1 MSGYNFEIKGIDNF
15 LKDINNIQSNFQGD
29 LQKLVE
35 KHGGILL
42 KNTKMKTPVGQY
54 NDGRTGGTLR
64 RSWTLEKGD
73 LYVRLY
79 NNIEYGIYVEYGHRT
94 RQGTGHDNPGK
105 KYKYK
110 PKPNGIAYIEGFY
123 MLTKSFEKT
132 EKDFENDL
140 EKLFKKYGFK

>member
-1 MSGYNFEIKGIDNF
+1 MANDCFYFKN
-15 LKDINNIQSNFQGD
+15 LDIIGMLDDMESDFVKE

-42 KNTKMKTPVGQY
+42 RNTKMKTPVGQY

-94 RQGTGHDNPGK
+94 RGGK
-105 KYKYK
+105 SYV
-110 PKPNGIAYIEGFY
+110 EGEKKKKK
-123 MLTKSFEKT
+123 TFEKT
-132 EKDFENDL
+132 EEKFTNDL
-140 EKLFKKYGFK
+140 EKLLKQYGFK